1 MLGLRNFFFTILM
14 IFTILGS
21 SAQQVVFP
29 DVVLKNTP
37 TEFEVFAQDSMNQ
50 IRINGEFIP
59 LEGKEGN
66 YKGEITL
73 PNDEVHFESAEV
85 TFNQPT
91 VMPGWLSLLPPL
103 IAIFL
108 ALIFKEVMSSLFIGV
123 FIGAAT
129 IGFYTGGVSGIFG
142 AFFAVLD
149 HYILDALMDIGHL
162 SVILFSVLIG
172 SIVAIISKNGGMQGV
187 VNRLVRFAQTRRS
200 GMLTTYFLGIAIF
213 FDDYANTLVVG
224 NTMRPVTDKL
234 KVSREKLAYIVD
246 STAAPIAAVAF
257 ITTWIGAELT
267 YISDGVQKIEAQGG
281 EVGESAYGIF
291 MSSLSY
297 SFYPIFTLFFVFFLL
312 YKQRD
317 FGPMLKAERKAVN
330 EEVKTDSVTN
340 KELEEFNPVNDTKIR
355 SFNAIIP
362 ILVLITGT
370 FIGLVY
376 TGLTGTASILAEDG
390 IVVSSSVWS
399 SIDLMEGG
407 EVGFFRKLGIVI
419 GNADSYAA
427 LLWASLSGLAVAIFL
442 TVGQRI
448 MSLKDTMDAVLVGIN
463 TMMPAVVILIL
474 AWSLA
479 GVTEGLST
487 AEFLKNFF
495 GSDFEHVWL
504 IPALTFVLSAFI
516 AFSTGSSWSTMAL
529 MYPLVIPL
537 SFTVAGDLMGHE
549 EAMLIMYNTI
559 ASVLAGAVLGDHCS
573 PISDTTILSS
583 LATSCDHISHVR
595 TQMPYALIV
604 GVVALFIGII
614 PGAMGVPSYVT
625 IPIGIGLLFAIIHF
639 FGKKSS
645 EKAIQRDAELF
656 EE

>member
-1 MLGLRNFFFTILM
+1 MFFI
-14 IFTILGS
+14 ILGS

-29 DVVLKNTP
+29 DVVLKNIP

-50 IRINGEFIP
+50 ISINGELIP
-59 LEGKEGN
+59 LQGKEGN

-73 PNDEVHFESAEV
+73 PNDDVHFESEEV

-91 VMPGWLSLLPPL
+91 VIPGWLSLLPPL

-129 IGFYTGGVSGIFG
+129 IGFYTGGISGIFG

-149 HYILDALMDIGHL
+149 HYILDALMDTGHL

-187 VNRLVRFAQTRRS
+187 VNRLVRFAQTRKS

-234 KVSREKLAYIVD
+234 KISREKLAYIVD

-267 YISDGVQKIEAQGG
+267 YISGGVEKIQAQGG
-281 EVGESAYGIF
+281 VITESAYGIF
-291 MSSLSY
+291 VSSLSY
-297 SFYPIFTLFFVFFLL
+297 SFYPIFSLFFVFFLL

-317 FGPMLKAERKAVN
+317 FGPMLKAERKAAKG
-330 EEVKTDSVTN
+330 EVKADSVTN

-355 SFNAIIP
+355 SFNAIVP

-376 TGLTGTASILAEDG
+376 TGLSGTVLELAKDKVE
-390 IVVSSSVWS
+390 IVGSVWS

-487 AEFLKNFF
+487 AEFLKNSF
-495 GSDFEHVWL
+495 GSDFDQVWI

-537 SFTVAGDLMGHE
+537 SFSVAGDLMGQE

-604 GVVALFIGII
+604 GVIALVIGII
-614 PGAMGVPSYVT
+614 PGAMGVPSYIT
-625 IPIGIGLLFAIIHF
+625 IPIGIGVAFGVIHF
-639 FGKKSS
+639 FGKK
-645 EKAIQRDAELF
+645 L
-656 EE
+656 

>member
-1 MLGLRNFFFTILM
+1 MF
-14 IFTILGS
+14 FTILGS

-29 DVVLKNTP
+29 DVVLKNIP
-37 TEFEVFAQDSMNQ
+37 TEFDVFTQDS
-50 IRINGEFIP
+50 ITEISINGETIP
-59 LEGKEGN
+59 LDGKEGS

-73 PNDEVHFESAEV
+73 SSDNVHFESEEI
-85 TFNQPT
+85 TFNQPA
-91 VMPGWLSLLPPL
+91 VIPGWLSLLPPL

-149 HYILDALMDIGHL
+149 HYILDALMDTGHL

-187 VNRLVRFAQTRRS
+187 VNRLIRFAQTRRS

-267 YISDGVQKIEAQGG
+267 YISGGVEKIKAQGG
-281 EVGESAYGIF
+281 EIAESAYGIF
-291 MSSLSY
+291 VSSLSY

-317 FGPMLKAERKAVN
+317 FGPMLKAERRAVN

-376 TGLTGTASILAEDG
+376 TGLTGTAVELAKGKIE
-390 IVVSSSVWS
+390 VVNSVWS
-399 SIDLMEGG
+399 SIDLMKDG
-407 EVGFFRKLGIVI
+407 EVGFFRKLGVVI

-427 LLWASLSGLAVAIFL
+427 LLWASLSGLSVAIFL

-448 MSLKDTMDAVLVGIN
+448 MSLKDTMGAVLVGIN

-495 GSDFEHVWL
+495 GSDFEQVWL

-537 SFTVAGDLMGHE
+537 SFAVAGDLMGHE

-604 GVVALFIGII
+604 GAIALFIGII
-614 PGAMGVPSYVT
+614 PGALGVPSYVT
-625 IPIGIGLLFAIIHF
+625 IPIGIGVSFGVIHF
-639 FGKKSS
+639 FGRK
-645 EKAIQRDAELF
+645 L
-656 EE
+656 

>member
-1 MLGLRNFFFTILM
+1 
-14 IFTILGS
+14 
-21 SAQQVVFP
+21 
-29 DVVLKNTP
+29 
-37 TEFEVFAQDSMNQ
+37 
-50 IRINGEFIP
+50 
-59 LEGKEGN
+59 
-66 YKGEITL
+66 
-73 PNDEVHFESAEV
+73 
-85 TFNQPT
+85 
-91 VMPGWLSLLPPL
+91 
-103 IAIFL
+103 
-108 ALIFKEVMSSLFIGV
+108 
-123 FIGAAT
+123 
-129 IGFYTGGVSGIFG
+129 
-142 AFFAVLD
+142 
-149 HYILDALMDIGHL
+149 
-162 SVILFSVLIG
+162 
-172 SIVAIISKNGGMQGV
+172 MQGV
-187 VNRLVRFAQTRRS
+187 VNRLVRFAQTRKS

-234 KVSREKLAYIVD
+234 KISREKLAYIVD

-281 EVGESAYGIF
+281 EIGESAYGIF

-330 EEVKTDSVTN
+330 EEMKSDSVTN

-376 TGLTGTASILAEDG
+376 TGLSGTASVLAEQG
-390 IVVSSSVWS
+390 IVLGNSVWS
-399 SIDLMEGG
+399 SIDLLEGG

-448 MSLKDTMDAVLVGIN
+448 MSLKATMDAVLVGIN

-504 IPALTFVLSAFI
+504 IPAITFVLSAFI

-604 GVVALFIGII
+604 GAIALFIGII
-614 PGAMGVPSYVT
+614 PGALGVPSYVT
-625 IPIGIGLLFAIIHF
+625 IPIGIGVSFGVIHF

>member
-1 MLGLRNFFFTILM
+1 MFFTILE
-14 IFTILGS
+14 S

-29 DVVLKNTP
+29 DVVLKNIP
-37 TEFEVFAQDSMNQ
+37 TSFEVFAQDSMNQ
-50 IRINGEFIP
+50 ISINGEEIP
-59 LEGKEGN
+59 LEGKDGN

-73 PNDEVHFESAEV
+73 SNNNVSFESSEV
-85 TFNQPT
+85 TFNQPA
-91 VMPGWLSLLPPL
+91 VIPGWLSLLPPL

-108 ALIFKEVMSSLFIGV
+108 ALIFKEVLSSLFIGV

-129 IGFYTGGVSGIFG
+129 IGFYTGGISGIFG

-149 HYILDALMDIGHL
+149 HYILDALMDTGHL

-234 KVSREKLAYIVD
+234 RISREKLAYIVD

-281 EVGESAYGIF
+281 VISESAYGIF
-291 MSSLSY
+291 VSSLSY
-297 SFYPIFTLFFVFFLL
+297 SFYPIFSLFFVFFLL

-317 FGPMLKAERKAVN
+317 FGPMLKAERNAAKG
-330 EEVKTDSVTN
+330 EVKSDSVTN

-355 SFNAIIP
+355 SFNAVVP

-376 TGLTGTASILAEDG
+376 TGLTGTASVLAEEG
-390 IVVSSSVWS
+390 VSVANGVWS
-399 SIDLMEGG
+399 SINLMEGG

-487 AEFLKNFF
+487 AEFLKSSF
-495 GSDFEHVWL
+495 GSDFDQVWI

-537 SFTVAGDLMGHE
+537 SFAVAGDLMGQE
-549 EAMLIMYNTI
+549 ETMLIMYNTI

-595 TQMPYALIV
+595 TQMPYALTV
-604 GVVALFIGII
+604 GVIALLIGII

-625 IPIGIGLLFAIIHF
+625 IPIGIGVAFGVIHL
-639 FGKKSS
+639 FGKK
-645 EKAIQRDAELF
+645 L
-656 EE
+656 